1 MKGSSG
7 GIEIDPNAHHD
18 PTSEG
23 HHWVNYSEMNQLRY
37 TSMITSLGLVSS
49 LITQP
54 FTVVMTRQQVGTIV
68 TGDKSAKSNVL
79 HSIKE
84 VITTIGWR
92 GLFRGWVPIATMGV
106 PSQMIYFTITE
117 TSREYLQRQFKKLM
131 PNASRTTIDG
141 MQAACSAIVA
151 NSISYVPYLPADV
164 LSSRMMIQGRNGHG
178 MLEMIK
184 IIHKESGVRGF
195 FKGFSASLLYGCMY
209 SFQWWWSYSVS
220 RRELLKLGYMKEHP
234 VLMDGAAGLFAGVA
248 ATVCAHPLDTLKTR
262 IMTKKKVE
270 NRALYTI
277 AKNVI
282 QQEGAMA
289 LFRGIRASCYQ
300 AAVSSTGFALGYEL
314 IKRYSTLDAD
324 MQSIPRE

>member
-1 MKGSSG
+1 
-7 GIEIDPNAHHD
+7 
-18 PTSEG
+18 
-23 HHWVNYSEMNQLRY
+23 
-37 TSMITSLGLVSS
+37 
-49 LITQP
+49 
-54 FTVVMTRQQVGTIV
+54 
-68 TGDKSAKSNVL
+68 
-79 HSIKE
+79 
-84 VITTIGWR
+84 
-92 GLFRGWVPIATMGV
+92 
-106 PSQMIYFTITE
+106 
-117 TSREYLQRQFKKLM
+117 
-131 PNASRTTIDG
+131 
-141 MQAACSAIVA
+141 
-151 NSISYVPYLPADV
+151 
-164 LSSRMMIQGRNGHG
+164 MMIQGRNGHG